1 MTTVWV
7 KLLDLADQ
15 IENILSENS
24 TEIFEDGMDKFNQTG
39 WVNRVYANDSYRR
52 AHIDI
57 IDARESK
64 GLWMMHCC
72 IFPNVNNN
80 SPIFGYDVIA
90 GENKITGFFHD
101 FSPIVKEHPMSSY
114 FKSITDSLHWKKVR
128 ILPDWAMKIFS
139 EDMIA
144 AGNIKSTDTIDLEN
158 LSVVIDNLEFYIENV
173 GKFQTNETFLE
184 QQNRYAFY
192 QKQNPHTP
200 KTMKALG
207 LDDNDVDLFISKCLF
222 PEINR

>member
-24 TEIFEDGMDKFNQTG
+24 VEIFEDGMDRFNQPG
-39 WVNRVYANDSYRR
+39 WVNKVYANENYRR

-101 FSPIVKEHPMSSY
+101 FSPIVEEHPMSSY
-114 FKSITDSLHWKKVR
+114 FKTITDNLHWKKVR
-128 ILPDWAMKIFS
+128 ILPDWAMNIFS

-144 AGNIKSTDTIDLEN
+144 AGNIKSTDIIDLEN
-158 LSVVIDNLEFYIENV
+158 MSVVIDNLEFYIENV
-173 GKFQTNETFLE
+173 GKFQTNETFSE

-207 LDDNDVDLFISKCLF
+207 LDDNLSLIHISE
-222 PEINR
+222 PTRPY

>member
-1 MTTVWV
+1 MSIVWDR
-7 KLLDLADQ
+7 LLDLADQ
-15 IENILSENS
+15 IENILAKNS
-24 TEIFEDGMDKFNQTG
+24 KEIFEDGMDKFNRPG
-39 WVNRVYANDSYRR
+39 WVNKVYANEYYRR

-57 IDARESK
+57 VDAREAK

-101 FSPIVKEHPMSSY
+101 FSPIVTFHPMSSY

-128 ILPDWAMKIFS
+128 LLPDWATKIFS

-144 AGNIKSTDTIDLEN
+144 AGNIKSTDIIDLEN
-158 LSVVIDNLEFYIENV
+158 LSVVIDNLEFYVSNIHMFNTKENFS
-173 GKFQTNETFLE
+173 KQHNH
-184 QQNRYAFY
+184 YAYY

-200 KTMKALG
+200 KTMKSLG
-207 LDDNDVDLFISKCLF
+207 LNEEDVDLFISKCLF
-222 PEINR
+222 PEINT